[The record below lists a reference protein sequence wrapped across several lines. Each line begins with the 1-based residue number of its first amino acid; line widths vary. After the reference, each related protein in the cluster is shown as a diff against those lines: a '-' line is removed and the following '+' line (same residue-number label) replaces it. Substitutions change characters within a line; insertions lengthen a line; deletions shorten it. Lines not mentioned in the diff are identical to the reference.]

1 VSLFG
6 WVQKVP
12 ETITQEQMDGLSR
25 RAQKAEKESM
35 FSRRNVEKRLASS
48 EQKRKRGWS

>member
-1 VSLFG
+1 MSLSG
-6 WVQKVP
+6 WAQKVP

-25 RAQKAEKESM
+25 RARAAERESM
-35 FSRRNVEKRLASS
+35 FSKRNVQKRLASS